1 MLNWLK
7 KKAGLSPTPGAAA
20 VAAEAADQLFALGVQ
35 AEKEGKLQEACVLYR
50 EVIAAAPGYAAAYLN
65 LGIAL
70 EAAGDAP
77 AAILAY
83 EAALRIDPQDTYAAY
98 NLGKLLYTRGELPRA
113 EKMLRVALRRK
124 PDFAEALVVLSR
136 VLESLGEPAQALSTL
151 EMALRVRPDYA
162 GALRNCGL
170 LLARL
175 GRWAE
180 AEIMLRRAL
189 AADTGDADT
198 LCWLGNALVRL
209 ERTDE
214 AAECY
219 RRALRLQP
227 DFAEPHCYLGCIL
240 AERGQRD
247 EASTH
252 LSRAV
257 ALKPGLAEAHLGL
270 GNLHYAAQQLE
281 ESASSYRRAIALDA
295 GFVEAHANLGH
306 VLASMGQP
314 DAALEA
320 YDTAL
325 SLDPDYAQAR
335 WSRVMCRI
343 PALRETRDDLARS
356 RRAFAEDLAGLEQWF
371 DADRSLAGHRAVGVQ
386 QPFWLA
392 YQEENNV
399 ELLRRYGRLCSR
411 LMASWLERRAP
422 PPLARRVA
430 ARVRVGIVSQHFREH
445 SVWNALIKG
454 WLERLDPQRFEITAY
469 CLAAAEDAETRF
481 ARSRA
486 ARFVQGA
493 GDLQHWVDAILDAR
507 PDVLIY
513 PEVGMDPMTLKLA
526 SLRLAPLQAAAW
538 GHPETTGLPTM
549 DCFLSAQ
556 DLEPAAAQAHYTER
570 LVALPHLGCFLRPA
584 AVDTVAADL
593 GQWRIDADSP
603 LLLCPGAPFKYAP
616 EHDAVLP
623 VIARQ
628 LGRCQFVFF
637 THWTR
642 ALSGKLQQRLASAFE
657 REGLDAE
664 RYLRFVP
671 WLSRPA
677 FYGLMQR
684 ADVFLDTIGFS
695 GFNTALQAVECGLP
709 VVTREGRF
717 LRGRLASGI
726 LKRLELQEMVA
737 AGADDYVALAVRLAR
752 DRSYRERVRGQIEA
766 RRHVLYEDVAPIR
779 ALEDFLARAAG

>member
-7 KKAGLSPTPGAAA
+7 KKSGLSPAPGAAS
-20 VAAEAADQLFALGVQ
+20 VAPGAADRLFALGVQ
-35 AEKEGKLQEACVLYR
+35 AEREGKPQEACAHYR
-50 EVIAAAPGYAAAYLN
+50 EAIAASPGHAAAHLN

-70 EAAGDAP
+70 EAAGEAA
-77 AAILAY
+77 AAITAY
-83 EAALRIDPQDTYAAY
+83 EAALHLNPQEPYAGY
-98 NLGKLLYTRGELPRA
+98 NLGKLLYTRGELARA
-113 EKMLRVALRRK
+113 EQVLRVALRRK

-151 EMALRVRPDYA
+151 ESALRVRPDYA
-162 GALRNCGL
+162 GALRNSGL

-180 AEIMLRRAL
+180 AETILRRAL
-189 AADTGDADT
+189 AADAADADA

-219 RRALRLQP
+219 RRALRLQS

-252 LSRAV
+252 LHRAV

-270 GNLHYAAQQLE
+270 GNLHYSAQQLE

-320 YDTAL
+320 YATAL

-343 PALRETRDDLARS
+343 PALRWTPDDLARS
-356 RRAFAEDLAGLEQWF
+356 RRAFSVDLAGLEQWF
-371 DADRSLAGHRAVGVQ
+371 DEGRSPAGHRAVGVQ

-411 LMASWLERRAP
+411 LMALWLERREP
-422 PPLARRVA
+422 PPPARRA
-430 ARVRVGIVSQHFREH
+430 TARVRVGIVSQHFREH

-454 WLERLDPQRFEITAY
+454 WLERLDHERFEITAY
-469 CLAAAEDAETRF
+469 CLAAAEDAETQF

-486 ARFVQGA
+486 ARFVQAA

-513 PEVGMDPMTLKLA
+513 PEIGMDPMTLKLA

-538 GHPETTGLPTM
+538 GHPETTGLPTI

-584 AVDTVAADL
+584 AVDAVAPDL
-593 GQWRIDADSP
+593 GQWGIDADSP
-603 LLLCPGAPFKYAP
+603 LLLCPGTPFKYAP

-623 VIARQ
+623 AIARQ

-642 ALSGKLQQRLASAFE
+642 ELSGKLHRRLASAFE

-684 ADVFLDTIGFS
+684 ADVFLDSIGFS
-695 GFNTALQAVECGLP
+695 GFNTALQAVECALP
-709 VVTREGRF
+709 VVAREGYF
-717 LRGRLASGI
+717 LRGRLASGL
-726 LKRLELQEMVA
+726 LKRLDLQELVTTTETEYA
-737 AGADDYVALAVRLAR
+737 ALAVRLVR
-752 DRSYRERVRGQIEA
+752 DRAFREDIRRCIAA
-766 RRHVLYEDVAPIR
+766 RRHLLYEDHAPIL
-779 ALEDFLARAAG
+779 ALEQFLAQGV

>member
-7 KKAGLSPTPGAAA
+7 KKAGFLPTAGVAPAA
-20 VAAEAADQLFALGVQ
+20 VEAADRLFALGVQ
-35 AEKEGKLQEACVLYR
+35 AEKEGKLHEACELYR
-50 EVIAAAPGYAAAYLN
+50 QAIAAAPGYAAAYVN

-70 EAAGDAP
+70 ETAGDAP

-83 EAALRIDPQDTYAAY
+83 EAALRIDPQDSYAGY
-98 NLGKLLYTRGELPRA
+98 NLGKLLYTRGELSRA
-113 EKMLRVALRRK
+113 GQVLRVALRRK

-151 EMALRVRPDYA
+151 EMALRVRPDFA

-180 AEIMLRRAL
+180 AEAMLRRAL
-189 AADTGDADT
+189 AADAGDAHT

-240 AERGQRD
+240 LERGQRD

-325 SLDPDYAQAR
+325 SLDPEYAQAR

-343 PALRETRDDLARS
+343 PALRQTREDLARS
-356 RRAFAEDLAGLEQWF
+356 RRAFSEDLASLEQWF
-371 DADRSLAGHRAVGVQ
+371 DADRSLAGYRAVGVQ

-411 LMASWLERRAP
+411 LMASWLERRGP
-422 PPLARRVA
+422 PPPARRA
-430 ARVRVGIVSQHFREH
+430 APRVRVGIVSQHFREH
-445 SVWNALIKG
+445 SVWDALIKG
-454 WLERLDPQRFEITAY
+454 WLERLDRERFEITAY
-469 CLAAAEDAETRF
+469 CLAAAQDAETRF
-481 ARSRA
+481 ARSHA

-513 PEVGMDPMTLKLA
+513 PEIGMDPMTLRLA

-538 GHPETTGLPTM
+538 GHPETSGLPTM

-570 LVALPHLGCFLRPA
+570 LVALPHLGSFLRPA
-584 AVDTVAADL
+584 GVNAVAADL
-593 GQWRIDADSP
+593 SQWRIDADSP
-603 LLLCPGAPFKYAP
+603 LLLCPGTPFKYAP

-623 VIARQ
+623 AIARQ

-642 ALSGKLQQRLASAFE
+642 ALSGKLQRRLASAFA
-657 REGLDAE
+657 RDGLDAE

-695 GFNTALQAVECGLP
+695 GFNTALQSVECGLP

-726 LKRLELQEMVA
+726 LRRLDLHEMVA
-737 AGADDYVALAVRLAR
+737 AGAEDYVALAVRLAR
-752 DRSYRERVRGQIEA
+752 DRSYRERIRGQIEA

-779 ALEDFLARAAG
+779 ALEDFLARAVG